1 MMHSAEPTSSNS
13 VSGVCPVTAGATYTS
28 QHSKGDS
35 FRAPEDNS
43 TEYPAPSSI
52 ASRAMGENI
61 GISWPAV
68 DETQSQSSHR
78 EDESRNSS
86 EPVPAIVDRVE
97 NAPSHRKRV
106 AKKPARRHSLTIRT
120 PLAQLAAQFPR
131 IQIPDING
139 FVNRPV
145 EERFRELD
153 TTKNPSEGKRPMNAF
168 LLYRKA
174 YQRLAKTIYGQK
186 NHQYVSQ
193 ICGDSWKIES
203 RAVRDLFNDL
213 AITER
218 INQHMACR
226 AYTER
231 VSNDIAD
238 SEHTSP
244 AMDADGGDSG
254 LDIGELGI
262 SFSLHLE
269 GDAAL
274 HHNMVPGSAFPSS
287 GESSPLVVVAEGPL
301 FVVSDD
307 NPLFSAPVDS
317 PLFAAFAGSAL
328 AGANPGVAVGTW
340 QTGLS
345 MPIINISQPPP
356 LPIPELPLDTSLY
369 LHPLSIE
376 LEASFSAYEEGV
388 DPALGPSEQGFFGHA
403 TGAFGV
409 GDGVPT
415 SQESMNAGEDWVYYP
430 PAPDTFSMALGLGGI

>member
-1 MMHSAEPTSSNS
+1 MMPSAEPTSSNS
-13 VSGVCPVTAGATYTS
+13 VSGVCPVTAGATYPS
-28 QHSKGDS
+28 QYGMGDS
-35 FRAPEDNS
+35 VRASEDDGM
-43 TEYPAPSSI
+43 EYPAPSST
-52 ASRAMGENI
+52 ENI
-61 GISWPAV
+61 DIPGPAA
-68 DETQSQSSHR
+68 DEPQSQSSHP

-86 EPVPAIVDRVE
+86 EPVSAVVDRVE
-97 NAPSHRKRV
+97 NAPSHRKRG
-106 AKKPARRHSLTIRT
+106 ARKPARRHSLTIRT
-120 PLAQLAAQFPR
+120 PLAQLAGQFPR
-131 IQIPDING
+131 IQIPDINV

-153 TTKNPSEGKRPMNAF
+153 TAKNPSEGKRPMNAF

-231 VSNDIAD
+231 VSSDIDD
-238 SEHTSP
+238 SECTSP

-262 SFSLHLE
+262 SSPLHFG

-274 HHNMVPGSAFPSS
+274 HRNMVPGSAFPSS
-287 GESSPLVVVAEGPL
+287 DESSPLVVVDESPI

-307 NPLFSAPVDS
+307 SPLFSAPVDS
-317 PLFAAFAGSAL
+317 PLFAAFARSAL
-328 AGANPGVAVGTW
+328 AGANSGVGVGTW

-345 MPIINISQPPP
+345 MPIININQPPP
-356 LPIPELPLDTSLY
+356 LPVPEFPLDTSSY
-369 LHPLSIE
+369 QHPLSIE
-376 LEASFSAYEEGV
+376 LEASFSASEEGV
-388 DPALGPSEQGFFGHA
+388 DPALEPSEQGS
-403 TGAFGV
+403 FGV
-409 GDGVPT
+409 GNGVPT
-415 SQESMNAGEDWVYYP
+415 SQEPENAGEDWVYYP
-430 PAPDTFSMALGLGGI
+430 PAPGTFSMAPGLGGI